1 MEDPHHHMLK
11 HWLEN
16 LKQESSNEQTSA
28 AIAEI
33 EAIRKQMVLENN
45 KETPSS
51 LPSIPCESIVPSNVT
66 DYLFVYLF
74 IRKFKK
80 TNNK

>member
-1 MEDPHHHMLK
+1 MEDPLHHMLQN
-11 HWLEN
+11 WLEN
-16 LKQESSNEQTSA
+16 LKQKSSNEQASA

-45 KETPSS
+45 EETPSS

-66 DYLFVYLF
+66 DYLFEYLF
-74 IRKFKK
+74 IR
-80 TNNK
+80 NI